1 LAFSRLL
8 TILGGPGLCGVQDL
22 MSNAAGYRE
31 MLGPSYSLVSFD
43 PRGIGNSGPNVDC
56 FGGNQQ
62 ARTAFETTFFSEVS
76 DASSTSLETQ
86 FASSSL
92 FGQWCSNALGSGDKH
107 GVYIDTPSV
116 AQDMLSFAKAEQRLA
131 GKSESKAEIWYY
143 GSSYG
148 TVLGATF
155 ASLFPMNVG
164 RCILDGVVDAQ
175 NYYEGRWD
183 ANLFDTDAV
192 FLKFPKY
199 CYEGGRE
206 KCSFWGPSEQNI
218 TDRID
223 NLLTKIKQQPIAV
236 AGIQQ
241 NGTTTGLATYS
252 DLKQTMLLASYFPL
266 EQFPV
271 LAAALTGLES
281 GNGSIITT
289 IPETYLWGADPATLI
304 KCIDSYGNYNTTS
317 IDDFQ

>member
-1 LAFSRLL
+1 
-8 TILGGPGLCGVQDL
+8 
-22 MSNAAGYRE
+22 
-31 MLGPSYSLVSFD
+31 
-43 PRGIGNSGPNVDC
+43 
-56 FGGNQQ
+56 
-62 ARTAFETTFFSEVS
+62 
-76 DASSTSLETQ
+76 
-86 FASSSL
+86 
-92 FGQWCSNALGSGDKH
+92 
-107 GVYIDTPSV
+107 
-116 AQDMLSFAKAEQRLA
+116 
-131 GKSESKAEIWYY
+131 
-143 GSSYG
+143 
-148 TVLGATF
+148 
-155 ASLFPMNVG
+155 MNVG

-183 ANLFDTDAV
+183 ANLFDTDTV

-199 CYEGGRE
+199 CYERGRE
-206 KCSFWGPSEQNI
+206 KCSFWGPSEQNV

-266 EQFPV
+266 EEFPV

-281 GNGSIITT
+281 SNGSIIAT
-289 IPETYLWGADPATLI
+289 ISETYLWGADPATLI

-317 IDDFQ
+317 IDDFQDWVNIQRGQSKLLGDTWSTNAAPVLCRSLELNLSRRGSFSGLSRFLLAVTGIDNGSGFLPPSSNHTSPPLLFLSNTSDPASPIRGYAQKLSSFFCHLMPTLLTRMDLFRAFKMSRAFAGSAVLVREGIGVSLPSGSAQRLPGNFC